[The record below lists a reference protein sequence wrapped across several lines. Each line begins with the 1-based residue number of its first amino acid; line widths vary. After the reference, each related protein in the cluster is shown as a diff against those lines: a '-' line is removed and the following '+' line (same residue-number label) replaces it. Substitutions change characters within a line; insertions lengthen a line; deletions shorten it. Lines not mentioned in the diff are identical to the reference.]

1 VVGAGARFEGL
12 FSFQGAVRLEGR
24 LKGKV
29 IARGLL
35 WIGEAADVRAR
46 IEVDELIVAGAVRGE
61 IVARERVQLLPTAR
75 VGGAIR
81 TQRLMVAEGA
91 LFEGRLQMG
100 EGRVASPRGSSG
112 PRRRLGSSRDSL

>member
-1 VVGAGARFEGL
+1 VSPSSKLPARPPCVVGAGACFEGL

-24 LKGKV
+24 LQGKV

-35 WIGEAADVRAR
+35 WVGESADIRAR
-46 IEVDELIVAGAVRGE
+46 IEVDELIVAGAVEGE

-81 TQRLMVAEGA
+81 TQRLMVADGA

-100 EGRVASPRGSSG
+100 EGRVA
-112 PRRRLGSSRDSL
+112 